1 MSACKNYEVEDLS
14 FQKRFFATVDQS
26 LIKHIKHEVQYDF
39 WKEIEESEVEMLRK
53 ELAKVS
59 ASGHAV
65 RRGTFALINEQ
76 RNMINEQKN
85 VIEDLKNRLSIIER
99 HICHL

>member
-1 MSACKNYEVEDLS
+1 MSACKNYEIEDLS
-14 FQKRFFATVDQS
+14 LQKRFFATVDPS
-26 LIKHIKHEVQYDF
+26 HIKHIKHEVQYDF

-65 RRGTFALINEQ
+65 RRGTYALINEQ
-76 RNMINEQKN
+76 RKKIDELT
-85 VIEDLKNRLSIIER
+85 ERLSHIER
-99 HICHL
+99 GLCYGN

>member
-1 MSACKNYEVEDLS
+1 MSACKVESLNL
-14 FQKRFFATVDQS
+14 QRAFFATVDQS

-39 WKEIEESEVEMLRK
+39 WKEPVDSEVEMLRK

-65 RRGTFALINEQ
+65 RRGTYALINEQ
-76 RNMINEQKN
+76 RKKIDELT
-85 VIEDLKNRLSIIER
+85 ERLTYIER
-99 HICHL
+99 GLCYGK